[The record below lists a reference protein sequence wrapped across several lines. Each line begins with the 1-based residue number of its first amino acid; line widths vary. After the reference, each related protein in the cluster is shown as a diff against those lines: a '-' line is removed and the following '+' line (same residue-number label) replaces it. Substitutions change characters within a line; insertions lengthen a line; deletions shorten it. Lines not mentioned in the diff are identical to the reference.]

1 MMQIFLKELS
11 ILGLIFMIS
20 ACGFQLRGNI
30 QANFDSISIS
40 GGTPSFNKTLQR
52 KFRQAGISIKSS
64 AEAEKIVEI
73 IVNKFTKTILTL
85 TGTGLVSEYQLDYDV
100 TYRFKNKDGA
110 WNLPVTIEASRTY
123 TYDDSD
129 ILAKDEE
136 EKRLIS
142 GMEDQLIKTMA
153 TQISLSK

>member
-1 MMQIFLKELS
+1 MQIFLKKLS
-11 ILGLIFMIS
+11 VLGLIIIIS
-20 ACGFQLRGNI
+20 ACGFQLRGDI

-40 GGTPSFNKTLQR
+40 GGTSGFNKTLQR
-52 KFRQAGISIKSS
+52 KFRQSGINIKSIS
-64 AEAEKIVEI
+64 EAEKNVEI
-73 IVNKFTKTILTL
+73 IKNNFTKTILTL
-85 TGTGLVSEYQLDYDV
+85 TGTGAVSEYQLDYIV
-100 TYRFKNKDGA
+100 TYRFKSKDGS
-110 WNLPVTIEASRTY
+110 WNLPVTIETSRTY

-136 EKRLIS
+136 EKRLVS

>member
-1 MMQIFLKELS
+1 MQIFLKKLS
-11 ILGLIFMIS
+11 VLGLIIIIS

-40 GGTPSFNKTLQR
+40 GGTSGFNKTLQR
-52 KFRQAGISIKSS
+52 KFRQAGITVKNAS
-64 AEAEKIVEI
+64 EAEKIVEI
-73 IVNKFTKTILTL
+73 IENKFTKTILTL
-85 TGTGLVSEYQLDYDV
+85 TGTGAVSEYQLDYDV
-100 TYRFKNKDGA
+100 TYRFKSKDA
-110 WNLPVTIEASRTY
+110 PLNLPVTIEATRTY
-123 TYDDSD
+123 TYDDQD

-136 EKRLIS
+136 EKRLVS

>member
-1 MMQIFLKELS
+1 MQIFLKKLS
-11 ILGLIFMIS
+11 TLGLILFIS
-20 ACGFQLRGNI
+20 ACGFQLRGGI

-40 GGTPSFNKTLQR
+40 GGSSSFNKTLQR
-52 KFRQAGISIKSS
+52 KFRQAGITIKSAS
-64 AEAEKIVEI
+64 EAEKIVQI
-73 IVNKFTKTILTL
+73 IKNDFTKTILTL
-85 TGTGLVSEYQLDYDV
+85 TGTGLVSEYQLDYTV
-100 TYRFKNKDGA
+100 SYRFKSKDGP
-110 WNLPVTIEASRTY
+110 WNLPLTIEASRTY

-136 EKRLIS
+136 EKRLLS

>member
-1 MMQIFLKELS
+1 VLFRS
-11 ILGLIFMIS
+11 ILIIG
-20 ACGFQLRGNI
+20 ACGFQLRGDI

-40 GGTPSFNKTLQR
+40 GGTAKFNKTLKR
-52 KFRQAGISIKSS
+52 KFRQAGIAIKNPS
-64 AEAEKIVEI
+64 EAEKIVEI
-73 IVNKFTKTILTL
+73 IKKNFTKTILTL
-85 TGTGLVSEYQLDYDV
+85 KGTGAVSEYQLDYEV
-100 TYRFKNKDGA
+100 TYRFKNKEGT
-110 WNLPVTIEASRTY
+110 WNLPVTIEATRTY

-136 EKRLIS
+136 EKRLVS

>member
-1 MMQIFLKELS
+1 MQIFLKKFS
-11 ILGLIFMIS
+11 ILGLILIIS
-20 ACGFQLRGNI
+20 ACGFQLRGDI

-40 GGTPSFNKTLQR
+40 GGTSSFNKTLQR
-52 KFRQAGISIKSS
+52 KFRQSGITIKSTS
-64 AEAEKIVEI
+64 EAEKIVEVI
-73 IVNKFTKTILTL
+73 ENKFTKTILTL
-85 TGTGLVSEYQLDYDV
+85 TGSGAVSEYQLDYMV
-100 TYRFKNKDGA
+100 TYRFKSKDGP
-110 WNLPVTIEASRTY
+110 WNLPVSIEASRTY

-136 EKRLIS
+136 EKRLLS

>member
-1 MMQIFLKELS
+1 MQIFLKKLS
-11 ILGLIFMIS
+11 ILGLILLIS
-20 ACGFQLRGNI
+20 ACGFQLRGDI

-40 GGTPSFNKTLQR
+40 GGTTSFNKTLQR
-52 KFRQAGISIKSS
+52 KFRQAGISVTNPND
-64 AEAEKIVEI
+64 AEKIVAI
-73 IVNKFTKTILTL
+73 IENKFTKTILTL
-85 TGTGLVSEYQLDYDV
+85 TGTGAVSEYQLDYDV
-100 TYRFKNKDGA
+100 TYRFKNKGGT
-110 WNLPVTIEASRTY
+110 WNLPVTIEATRTY

-136 EKRLIS
+136 EKRLVS

>member
-1 MMQIFLKELS
+1 MQIFLRKLS
-11 ILGLIFMIS
+11 ILGLILVIS
-20 ACGFQLRGNI
+20 ACGFQLRGDI

-40 GGTPSFNKTLQR
+40 GGTSSFNKTLQR
-52 KFRQAGISIKSS
+52 KFRQAGITIKSIS
-64 AEAEKIVEI
+64 EAEKNVEI
-73 IVNKFTKTILTL
+73 IKNNFTKTILTL
-85 TGTGLVSEYQLDYDV
+85 TGTGAVSEYQLDYIV
-100 TYRFKNKDGA
+100 TYRFKSKDGS
-110 WNLPVTIEASRTY
+110 WNLPITIETSRTY

-136 EKRLIS
+136 EKRLVS

>member
-1 MMQIFLKELS
+1 MQIFLKELS
-11 ILGLIFMIS
+11 ILGLILIIS
-20 ACGFQLRGNI
+20 ACGFQLRGDI

-40 GGTPSFNKTLQR
+40 GGTSSFNKTLQR
-52 KFRQAGISIKSS
+52 KFRQAGITITS
-64 AEAEKIVEI
+64 ASDAEKNVEI
-73 IVNKFTKTILTL
+73 IKNNFTKTILTL
-85 TGTGLVSEYQLDYDV
+85 TGTGAVSEYQLDYIV
-100 TYRFKNKDGA
+100 TYRFKSKDGS
-110 WNLPVTIEASRTY
+110 WNLPVTIETSRTY

-136 EKRLIS
+136 EKRLVS

>member
-1 MMQIFLKELS
+1 MQIFLKELS
-11 ILGLIFMIS
+11 ILGFILMIS

-40 GGTPSFNKTLQR
+40 GGTSSFNKTLQR
-52 KFRQAGISIKSS
+52 KFRQAGISIKSVS
-64 AEAEKIVEI
+64 EAEKIVEI
-73 IVNKFTKTILTL
+73 IKNNFTKTILTL
-85 TGTGLVSEYQLDYDV
+85 TGTGVVSEYQLDYVV
-100 TYRFKNKDGA
+100 TYRFKSKDGP

-136 EKRLIS
+136 EKRLVS

>member
-1 MMQIFLKELS
+1 MQIFLKKLS
-11 ILGLIFMIS
+11 ILGLILVIS

-40 GGTPSFNKTLQR
+40 GGTSSFNKTLQR
-52 KFRQAGISIKSS
+52 KFRQAGITIKSAS
-64 AEAEKIVEI
+64 EAEKIVQI
-73 IVNKFTKTILTL
+73 IKNDFDKTILTL
-85 TGTGLVSEYQLDYDV
+85 TGTGLVSEYQLDYTV
-100 TYRFKNKDGA
+100 SYRFKSKDGP
-110 WNLPVTIEASRTY
+110 WNLPLTIEASRTY

-136 EKRLIS
+136 EKRLLS
-142 GMEDQLIKTMA
+142 GMEDQIIKTMA

>member
-1 MMQIFLKELS
+1 MQIFLKELA
-11 ILGLIFMIS
+11 ILGFILLIS
-20 ACGFQLRGNI
+20 ACGFQLRGDI

-40 GGTPSFNKTLQR
+40 GGTSSFNKTLQR
-52 KFRQAGISIKSS
+52 KFRQAGISIKST

-85 TGTGLVSEYQLDYDV
+85 TGTGAVSEYQLDYDV

-110 WNLPVTIEASRTY
+110 WNFPVTIEASRTY
-123 TYDDSD
+123 TYDDSE
-129 ILAKDEE
+129 ILAKDVEE
-136 EKRLIS
+136 ERLKS
-142 GMEDQLIKTMA
+142 GMEDQIIRTIA

>member
-1 MMQIFLKELS
+1 MQIFLKKLS
-11 ILGLIFMIS
+11 ILGLILIIS
-20 ACGFQLRGNI
+20 ACGFQLRGDI

-40 GGTPSFNKTLQR
+40 GGTSGFNKTLQR
-52 KFRQAGISIKSS
+52 KFRQAGITIAS
-64 AEAEKIVEI
+64 ASEAEKIVEI
-73 IVNKFTKTILTL
+73 IENKFTKTILTL
-85 TGTGLVSEYQLDYDV
+85 TGTGAVSEYQLDYEV
-100 TYRFKNKDGA
+100 TYRFKSKDGP
-110 WNLPVTIEASRTY
+110 WNLPVTIEATSTY

-136 EKRLIS
+136 EKRLVS

>member
-1 MMQIFLKELS
+1 MQIFLKKLS
-11 ILGLIFMIS
+11 ILWLILVIS

-40 GGTPSFNKTLQR
+40 GGTSSFNKTLQR
-52 KFRQAGISIKSS
+52 KFRQAGITIKSAS
-64 AEAEKIVEI
+64 EAEKIVQI
-73 IVNKFTKTILTL
+73 IKNDFDKTILTL
-85 TGTGLVSEYQLDYDV
+85 TGTGLVSEYQLDYTV
-100 TYRFKNKDGA
+100 SYRFKSKDGP
-110 WNLPVTIEASRTY
+110 WNLPLTIEASRTY

-136 EKRLIS
+136 EKRLLS
-142 GMEDQLIKTMA
+142 GMEDQIIKTMA

>member
-1 MMQIFLKELS
+1 MQIFLKELA
-11 ILGLIFMIS
+11 ILGLILMIS
-20 ACGFQLRGNI
+20 GCGFQLRGDI

-40 GGTPSFNKTLQR
+40 GGTSSFNKTLQR
-52 KFRQAGISIKSS
+52 KFRQAGISIKSAS
-64 AEAEKIVEI
+64 EAKKIVEI
-73 IVNKFTKTILTL
+73 IKNSFTKTILTL
-85 TGTGLVSEYQLDYDV
+85 TGTGVVSEYELDYVV
-100 TYRFKNKDGA
+100 TYRFKSKDGP
-110 WNLPVTIEASRTY
+110 WNLPVTIEASRNY

>member
-1 MMQIFLKELS
+1 
-11 ILGLIFMIS
+11 MIS
-20 ACGFQLRGNI
+20 ACGFQLRGDI

-40 GGTPSFNKTLQR
+40 GGTSSFNKTLQR
-52 KFRQAGISIKSS
+52 KFRQAGITIKSVS
-64 AEAEKIVEI
+64 EAEKIVEI
-73 IVNKFTKTILTL
+73 IKNEFTKTILTL
-85 TGTGLVSEYQLDYDV
+85 TGTGAVSEYQLDYEV
-100 TYRFKNKDGA
+100 TYRFKSKDGP

-136 EKRLIS
+136 EKRLVS
-142 GMEDQLIKTMA
+142 GMEDQLIRTMA

>member
-1 MMQIFLKELS
+1 MQIFLKELS
-11 ILGLIFMIS
+11 ILGLILIIS
-20 ACGFQLRGNI
+20 ACGFQLRGDI

-40 GGTPSFNKTLQR
+40 GGSSSFNKTLQR
-52 KFRQAGISIKSS
+52 KFRQAGITIKSTS
-64 AEAEKIVEI
+64 EAEKIVQI
-73 IVNKFTKTILTL
+73 IKNDFTKTILTL
-85 TGTGLVSEYQLDYDV
+85 TGTGLVSEYQLDYTV
-100 TYRFKNKDGA
+100 SYRFKSKDGP
-110 WNLPVTIEASRTY
+110 WNLPLTIEASRTY

-136 EKRLIS
+136 EKRLLS

>member
-1 MMQIFLKELS
+1 MQIFLKKLS
-11 ILGLIFMIS
+11 ILGLILVIS
-20 ACGFQLRGNI
+20 ACGFQLRGDI

-40 GGTPSFNKTLQR
+40 GGTSSFNKTLQR
-52 KFRQAGISIKSS
+52 KFKQSGITISS
-64 AEAEKIVEI
+64 ASKAEKIVEI
-73 IVNKFTKTILTL
+73 IKNNFTKTILTL
-85 TGTGLVSEYQLDYDV
+85 TGTGAVSEYQLDYDV
-100 TYRFKNKDGA
+100 TYRFKSKDGP
-110 WNLPVTIEASRTY
+110 WNIPVTIEATRTY

-136 EKRLIS
+136 EKRLLS

>member
-1 MMQIFLKELS
+1 MQIFLKKLS
-11 ILGLIFMIS
+11 ILGLILVIN
-20 ACGFQLRGNI
+20 ACGFQLRGDI

-40 GGTPSFNKTLQR
+40 GGTSSFNKTLQR
-52 KFRQAGISIKSS
+52 KFRQAGITIKSAS
-64 AEAEKIVEI
+64 DAEKIVEI
-73 IVNKFTKTILTL
+73 IENKFTKTILTL
-85 TGTGLVSEYQLDYDV
+85 TGTGAVSEYQLDYEV
-100 TYRFKNKDGA
+100 TYRFKSKDGP
-110 WNLPVTIEASRTY
+110 WNLPVTIEATRTY

-136 EKRLIS
+136 EKRLVT

>member
-1 MMQIFLKELS
+1 MQIFLKELA
-11 ILGLIFMIS
+11 ILWLILMIS
-20 ACGFQLRGNI
+20 GCGFQLRGDI

-40 GGTPSFNKTLQR
+40 GGTSSFNKTLQR
-52 KFRQAGISIKSS
+52 KFRQAGISIKSAS
-64 AEAEKIVEI
+64 EAKKIVEI
-73 IVNKFTKTILTL
+73 IKNSFTKTILTL
-85 TGTGLVSEYQLDYDV
+85 TGTGAVSEYKLDYVV
-100 TYRFKNKDGA
+100 TYRFKSKDGP
-110 WNLPVTIEASRTY
+110 WNLPVTIEASRNY

>member
-1 MMQIFLKELS
+1 MQICLKKLS
-11 ILGLIFMIS
+11 ILGLIFIIS
-20 ACGFQLRGNI
+20 ACGFQLRGDI

-40 GGTPSFNKTLQR
+40 GGTSSFNKTLQR
-52 KFRQAGISIKSS
+52 KFRQAGITIKSVS
-64 AEAEKIVEI
+64 EAEKIVEI
-73 IVNKFTKTILTL
+73 IKNEFTKTILTL
-85 TGTGLVSEYQLDYDV
+85 TGTGAVSEYQLDYEV
-100 TYRFKNKDGA
+100 TYRFKSKDGP

-136 EKRLIS
+136 EKRLVS